1 MISVLPA
8 PQWTRP
14 CLHLALAALAP
25 ALLLVQTPAARA
37 QDLPPAHAAPQP
49 AASTAVIG
57 QRASENALRA
67 AGDAF
72 GTSVGRESVGLYSAG
87 EVRGFSPIDAGNVRI
102 DGLYFDLIWPIA
114 TPLLEAQTIHVGIST
129 LGMPFPAP
137 TGIVDFT
144 LRRPGDSRAASLL
157 VAADGWG
164 SASVEASANLPLVEG
179 RLGLAGG
186 FTHNHFRDF
195 DGTDT
200 RLSELGLVGRWTP
213 AEDVEILPFL
223 TVERQSGQN
232 GVVFVPETSVLPP
245 AVPGRQLMAPD
256 WVRGR
261 VHMVNSGVLASAKP
275 ADGWMVRAGLFRSAI
290 HSHGEFYSLLLDV
303 TPAGEGD
310 FLVIADPDIS
320 SVSTSGE
327 LRVTR
332 TMAEGPRTHVLH
344 ASMRGRARDASFDG
358 ADFIDL
364 GRATIGQM
372 LRTPRPQLDFTEP
385 QRDRIRQWTAGL
397 AYEGRWAGVGEIGI
411 GLSRTNYRKDISGPV
426 LPTVSTRAQPWL
438 VNLNLVVDLS
448 RRLAVYAGYVTGLEE
463 SGVAPSNAVNRNEAL
478 PAIETSQR
486 DAGLRFAVTPKL
498 ALVAGVFDVRKPYYN
513 LATDGRFAL
522 LGDVVNQGIELSL
535 AGAVTPELSIVT
547 GAVLLRP
554 RVTGEAVARG
564 LVGRLPVGSIEQR
577 IEGSAD
583 WRPPFLKGVSF
594 DVTVAHQSAQAATID
609 NLAEIPARTMVDLG
623 GRYSFSIAGRDAML
637 RVSAS
642 NLFDV
647 RGFDLAGAGAYEVLP
662 GRLVSAY
669 LTVDF

>member
-1 MISVLPA
+1 MTSPVAGLPRGQRALLSAPMALVFLLASIAGMPALAQDAQPA
-8 PQWTRP
+8 PG
-14 CLHLALAALAP
+14 
-25 ALLLVQTPAARA
+25 
-37 QDLPPAHAAPQP
+37 QP
-49 AASTAVIG
+49 TSTAVIG

-67 AGDAF
+67 ASDAF

-87 EVRGFSPIDAGNVRI
+87 EVRGFSPIEAGNVRI

-114 TPLLEAQTIHVGIST
+114 TPLLEASTIHVGIST

-137 TGIVDFT
+137 TGIVDFA
-144 LRRPGDSRAASLL
+144 LRRPGDRWAASLL
-157 VAADGWG
+157 VAVDGWG
-164 SASVEASANLPLVEG
+164 TASIEASANLPLVEG

-200 RLSELGLVGRWTP
+200 RLSELGVVARWTP
-213 AEDVEILPFL
+213 ADDVEIRPFL

-232 GVVFVPETSVLPP
+232 GVVFVPETSGLPP
-245 AVPGRQLMAPD
+245 LVPGRQFIGPD
-256 WVRGR
+256 WVRGG
-261 VHMVNSGVLASAKP
+261 VHMVNVGALLTAKP
-275 ADGWMVRAGLFRSAI
+275 ADGWAVQAGLFRSGV

-332 TMAEGPRTHVLH
+332 TLVEGPRQHVLH
-344 ASMRGRARDASFDG
+344 ASLRGRSRNASFDG

-364 GRATIGQM
+364 GRTRIDEPVRAS
-372 LRTPRPQLDFTEP
+372 RPQFAFSEP
-385 QRDRIRQWTAGL
+385 QRDRIRQVTAGL
-397 AYEGRWAGVGEIGI
+397 AYEGRWQGVGEIGI
-411 GLSRTNYRKDISGPV
+411 GLSRTSYHKEISGPV
-426 LPTVSTRAQPWL
+426 LPTVSTRANPWL

-448 RRLAVYAGYVTGLEE
+448 ARLAVYAGYVTGLEE

-513 LATDGRFAL
+513 LATDGRFRL
-522 LGDVVNQGIELSL
+522 LGDVINQGIELSL

-554 RVTGEAVARG
+554 RVTGEAVDRG
-564 LVGRLPVGSIEQR
+564 LVGRLPVGSIERR

-583 WRPPFLKGVSF
+583 WRPPFLKGVSV
-594 DVTVAHQSAQAATID
+594 DMTIAHRSAQAATID
-609 NLAEIPARTMVDLG
+609 NLAEIPARTMVDVG
-623 GRYSFSIAGRDAML
+623 GRYSFAIAGRDAML
-637 RVSAS
+637 RVSVS
-642 NLFDV
+642 NLFDT
-647 RGFDLAGAGAYEVLP
+647 RGFDLAGAGAYEILP
-662 GRLVSAY
+662 GRLASAY

>member
-1 MISVLPA
+1 MALSLVLVLAYLSAA
-8 PQWTRP
+8 P
-14 CLHLALAALAP
+14 
-25 ALLLVQTPAARA
+25 VQA
-37 QDLPPAHAAPQP
+37 QDAAPESSPP

-72 GTSVGRESVGLYSAG
+72 GTSVGRESVGLYSEG
-87 EVRGFSPIDAGNVRI
+87 EVRGFSPIEAGNVRI

-114 TPLLEAQTIHVGIST
+114 TPLQEASTIHVGIST

-137 TGIVDFT
+137 TGIVDYT
-144 LRRPGDSRAASLL
+144 LRRPGDTRAASLL
-157 VAADGWG
+157 MAVDGWG
-164 SASVEASANLPLVEG
+164 SVSVEASANLPIVDG

-200 RLSELGLVGRWTP
+200 RLSELGLVARWTP

-223 TVERQSGQN
+223 TFEQQSGQN
-232 GVVFVPETSVLPP
+232 GVVFVPAASVLPP
-245 AVPGRQLMAPD
+245 AVPGRKFIGPD
-256 WVRGR
+256 WVRGG
-261 VHMVNSGVLASAKP
+261 VHMVNMGALLSAKP
-275 ADGWMVRAGLFRSAI
+275 AEGWAVRAGLFRSAI
-290 HSHGEFYSLLLDV
+290 YSHGEFYNLLLDV
-303 TPAGEGD
+303 NQAGEGD

-327 LRVTR
+327 LRLTR
-332 TMAEGPRTHVLH
+332 TLSDGPWQHVLH
-344 ASMRGRARDASFDG
+344 ASLRGRSRDASFDG

-364 GRATIGQM
+364 GRARIGEPV
-372 LRTPRPQLDFTEP
+372 RASRPQFTFSEP
-385 QRDRIRQWTAGL
+385 QRDRIRQMTAGL
-397 AYEGRWAGVGEIGI
+397 AYEGRWEGIGEIGL
-411 GLSRTNYRKDISGPV
+411 GLSRTSYRKEISGPV
-426 LPTVSTRAQPWL
+426 LPTVSTRAHPWL

-448 RRLAVYAGYVTGLEE
+448 ARLALYAGYVTGLEE

-498 ALVAGVFDVRKPYYN
+498 ALVAGVFKVRKPYYN
-513 LATDGRFAL
+513 LAIDGRFTL
-522 LGDVVNQGIELSL
+522 LGNVVNQGIELSL

-554 RVTGEAVARG
+554 RVTGEAVERG
-564 LVGRLPVGSIEQR
+564 LVGRLPVGSIARR

-583 WRPPFLKGVSF
+583 WRPPFLEGVSF
-594 DVTVAHQSAQAATID
+594 DMTVAHRSAQAATID
-609 NLAEIPARTMVDLG
+609 NLAAIPARTTVDVG
-623 GRYSFSIAGRDAML
+623 GRYGFSLGGRDAML

-647 RGFDLAGAGAYEVLP
+647 RGFDLAGAGAYEVMP
-662 GRLVSAY
+662 GGLVQAY

>member
-1 MISVLPA
+1 MALLFLLGLGCLGALPA
-8 PQWTRP
+8 QAQDAPQDAP
-14 CLHLALAALAP
+14 LAP
-25 ALLLVQTPAARA
+25 DHPNN
-37 QDLPPAHAAPQP
+37 
-49 AASTAVIG
+49 TAVIG

-67 AGDAF
+67 ASDAF
-72 GTSVGRESVGLYSAG
+72 GTSVGRESVGLYSES
-87 EVRGFSPIDAGNVRI
+87 EVRGFSPIEAGNVRI
-102 DGLYFDLIWPIA
+102 DGLYFDLIWPVA
-114 TPLLEAQTIHVGIST
+114 TPLLESSTIHVGIST
-129 LGMPFPAP
+129 IGMPFPAP
-137 TGIVDFT
+137 TGIVDYT
-144 LRRPGDSRAASLL
+144 LRRPGDTGAASLL
-157 VAADGWG
+157 AAVDGLG
-164 SASVEASANLPLVEG
+164 SVSLEASANLPIIEG
-179 RLGLAGG
+179 RLGVAGG

-195 DGTDT
+195 NGTET
-200 RLSELGLVGRWTP
+200 RLSELGLVARWTP
-213 AEDVEILPFL
+213 ADDVEILPFL
-223 TVERQSGQN
+223 TVERQSSEN

-245 AVPGRQLMAPD
+245 RLPARQFIGPD
-256 WVRGR
+256 WVRGG
-261 VHMVNSGVLASAKP
+261 VHMVNFGALLSAKP
-275 ADGWMVRAGLFRSAI
+275 PDGWAVRAGVFQSAI
-290 HSHGEFYSLLLDV
+290 YSHGEFYSLLLDV

-332 TMAEGPRTHVLH
+332 TLADGPRQHVLH
-344 ASMRGRARDASFDG
+344 ASLRGRSRHATFDG

-364 GRATIGQM
+364 GRTRIDQPVRAA
-372 LRTPRPQLDFTEP
+372 RPQINFSEP
-385 QRDRIRQWTAGL
+385 QRDRVRQLTAGL
-397 AYEGRWAGVGEIGI
+397 AYEGRWEGVGEIGI
-411 GLSRTNYRKDISGPV
+411 GLSRTDYRKDISGPV
-426 LPTVSTRAQPWL
+426 LPTVSTTASPWL
-438 VNLNLVVDLS
+438 VNLNMVVDLS
-448 RRLAVYAGYVTGLEE
+448 SRLAVYAGYVTGLEE
-463 SGVAPSNAVNRNEAL
+463 SGVAPANAVNRNEAL

-513 LATDGRFAL
+513 LATDGRFRL

-564 LVGRLPVGSIEQR
+564 LVGRLPVGSIERR

-594 DVTVAHQSAQAATID
+594 DMTVAHRSAQAATID
-609 NLAEIPARTMVDLG
+609 NLAEIPARTLVDVG
-623 GRYSFSIAGRDAML
+623 GRYSFAIAGRDAML

-647 RGFDLAGAGAYEVLP
+647 RGFNLAGAGAYEILP
-662 GRLVSAY
+662 GRLVSAW